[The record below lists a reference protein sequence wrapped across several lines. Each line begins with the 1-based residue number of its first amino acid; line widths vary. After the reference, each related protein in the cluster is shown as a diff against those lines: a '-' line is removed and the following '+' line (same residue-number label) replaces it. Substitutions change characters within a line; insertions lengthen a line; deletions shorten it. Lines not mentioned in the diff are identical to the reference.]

1 MYCKTFTLLR
11 HSGQEDEFLIRQCK
25 EADLSD
31 IMELQQK
38 VYDEL
43 AAPELY
49 AIVEEPEIHESL
61 LEDYCYGTYHNGRMV
76 AFTMMIANRISHRNY
91 GTYIGYPEERLP
103 KCVSLEITIV
113 DSAYRGYGLQRL
125 FVQIR
130 EEEAKRHG
138 AEESFV
144 TIAPGNEHS
153 LKNFLK
159 SGYEIVETR
168 PLYEGAVRHILR
180 KML

>member
-1 MYCKTFTLLR
+1 MYSKTFTLLR
-11 HSGQEDEFLIRQCK
+11 HSGQEEQFLIRRCT

-31 IMELQQK
+31 IMNLQLK
-38 VYDEL
+38 VYNEL

-49 AIVEEPEIHESL
+49 AIVSEEDIHESL
-61 LEDYCYGTYHNGRMV
+61 LEDYCYGTYHDGRLV

-91 GTYIGYPEERLP
+91 GTYVGYPEERLS

-113 DSAYRGYGLQRL
+113 DGEYRGYGLQRL

-144 TIAPGNEHS
+144 TIAPANKYS
-153 LKNFLK
+153 LDNFLK
-159 SGYEIVETR
+159 SGYDIMETR

>member
-11 HSGQEDEFLIRQCK
+11 HSGQEEEFLIRQCK

-61 LEDYCYGTYHNGRMV
+61 LEDYCYGTYHNGRLV
-76 AFTMMIANRISHRNY
+76 AFKDFLIPGIYR
-91 GTYIGYPEERLP
+91 PRLSGP
-103 KCVSLEITIV
+103 LRK
-113 DSAYRGYGLQRL
+113 GLQLR
-125 FVQIR
+125 QR
-130 EEEAKRHG
+130 RPGRKRSRQRTLHYRAG
-138 AEESFV
+138 
-144 TIAPGNEHS
+144 
-153 LKNFLK
+153 L
-159 SGYEIVETR
+159 
-168 PLYEGAVRHILR
+168 
-180 KML
+180 

>member
-11 HSGQEDEFLIRQCK
+11 HSGQEEEFLMRQCT

-31 IMELQQK
+31 IMELQQ
-38 VYDEL
+38 
-43 AAPELY
+43 
-49 AIVEEPEIHESL
+49 
-61 LEDYCYGTYHNGRMV
+61 
-76 AFTMMIANRISHRNY
+76 
-91 GTYIGYPEERLP
+91 EERLP

-113 DSAYRGYGLQRL
+113 DSTYRGYGLQRL
-125 FVQIR
+125 FVKIR
-130 EEEAKRHG
+130 EEEAKRHD

-144 TIAPGNEHS
+144 TIAPGNEYS

-168 PLYEGAVRHILR
+168 PLYERAVRHILR